1 MLREQIEVFPYR
13 ILSEKTTEKLLK
25 KISKIEGVLQ
35 AIPQVLRYEDG
46 ETVTK
51 RIIVALDGTAPIEK
65 VLKKIDEVCKDLL
78 PFGYMLRTGVFIK
91 PRPTVSDYLRDQ
103 VLSQKEADED
113 Y

>member
-13 ILSEKTTEKLLK
+13 ILSERTTNKLVE
-25 KISKIEGVLQ
+25 KISSIEGVAQ

-51 RIIVALDGTAPIEK
+51 RLIVALDGTVPVER
-65 VLKKIDEVCKDLL
+65 VMRKIDQVCKRLL

-91 PRPTVSDYLRDQ
+91 PKPTVSDYLRGQ
-103 VLSQKEADED
+103 VFSPPPDDEE
-113 Y
+113 

>member
-13 ILSEKTTEKLLK
+13 ILSERTTERLLK
-25 KISKIEGVLQ
+25 KILKIEGVLQ

-51 RIIVALDGTAPIEK
+51 RIIIALDGTAPIEK
-65 VLKKIDEVCKDLL
+65 VLKKIDDVCKDLL

-91 PRPTVSDYLRDQ
+91 PRPTVSDYLRGQ
-103 VLSQKEADED
+103 VSGQKESDED